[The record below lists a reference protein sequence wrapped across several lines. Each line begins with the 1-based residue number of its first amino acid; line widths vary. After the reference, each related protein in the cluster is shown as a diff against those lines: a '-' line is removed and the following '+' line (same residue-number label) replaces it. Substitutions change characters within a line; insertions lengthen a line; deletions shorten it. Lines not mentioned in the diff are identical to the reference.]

1 MRSSLTSVLADPGR
15 LAALHQTNLLDRPA
29 DAVFDRL
36 TRLTARMLGTPIAMM
51 SLIDRDRV
59 FLMACPGVPEPWA
72 SARETPVSESLCRF
86 VLATEQPLRIRDARR
101 DPLGSDNAFMA
112 NLGAVAYL
120 GVPLVLSSGHVL
132 GAHCVMDRRPR
143 EWTADDVAD
152 LAELAGLVIDEIE
165 LRTDIDAHEKADN
178 ALAEQSQQLWGAL
191 EAVPDAV
198 VISTTNLDP
207 QGPCIVHANRAFREL
222 TGYPAEELL
231 GGSLRIVQCPEEAD
245 SVYEEISAWLQSGTP
260 WTSETVS
267 YRKDGSGYIA
277 RWQVAPLPDANG
289 RVTHWVSTQED
300 VGARRKLEQRLADI
314 EAGFQALLERVPSVV
329 YTLGPEPPNPFT
341 YISPQIESLLGER
354 ASDCIG
360 NPNLWDEWVHPEDA
374 RWVEAECERTNRTG
388 EPFAGE
394 YRMRT
399 RDGDVRWVRD
409 EAVLV
414 RDAAGRPMF
423 WQGVLTDVTADH
435 EAAARLADA
444 LGRERSASEQLAAAL
459 ERERAGADHLRAVD
473 EMKTTFLQ
481 AVSHDLRTPL
491 TNVLG
496 IALTLQRGSDSLRSE
511 DSADLVGRLTANA
524 RKLDRLLSDLLDL
537 DRLARGTLTPERQV
551 VDLGA
556 LTRRSVEE
564 AGVTDEHTV
573 VVDAGALHI
582 AVDGPKVERIVENL
596 VVNAARHTAAG
607 TTIWVRVHPEGDGAL
622 LVVEDEGAGVP
633 PQSREQIFEPF
644 QQGRDIAAGKRGS
657 GIGLALVAQFA
668 NLHGGRAWVED
679 RLGGGAS
686 FRVYLPGN
694 SAALA
699 GG

>member
-15 LAALHQTNLLDRPA
+15 LAALHQTNLLDTPA

-59 FLMACPGVPEPWA
+59 FLMACPGLPEPWA
-72 SARETPVSESLCRF
+72 SARATSVSGSLCRF
-86 VLATEQPLRIRDARR
+86 VLATGQPLCIRDARW
-101 DPLGSDNAFMA
+101 DPRGSDNAFMA

-132 GAHCVMDRRPR
+132 GSYCVIDRRPR
-143 EWTADDVAD
+143 DWTAEEVAD
-152 LAELAGLVIDEIE
+152 LAELAELVIDEIE
-165 LRTDIDAHEKADN
+165 LRTDLEAHELADA
-178 ALAEQSQQLWGAL
+178 ALAEQSRHLWGAL

-198 VISTTNLDP
+198 VVSTTNLDP
-207 QGPCIVHANRAFREL
+207 QGPRIVHANRAFLEL
-222 TGYPAEELL
+222 TGYPAKELL

-245 SVYEEISAWLQSGTP
+245 SVYEEISAWLRSGTP
-260 WTSETVS
+260 WTRETVS
-267 YRKDGSGYIA
+267 YRKDGSGYVA
-277 RWQVAPLPDANG
+277 RWQVAPLPDASG
-289 RVTHWVSTQED
+289 RITHWVSTQQD

-314 EAGFQALLERVPSVV
+314 EAGFQALLERVPAVV
-329 YTLGPEPPNPFT
+329 YTLSPESPNPFT
-341 YISPQIESLLGER
+341 YISPQIETLLGER

-360 NPNLWDEWVHPEDA
+360 NPSVWGRWIHPEDA
-374 RWVEAECERTNRTG
+374 GWVRAECERTNRTG

-423 WQGVLTDVTADH
+423 WQGILTDVTADH
-435 EAAARLADA
+435 EAAARLAEA

-459 ERERAGADHLRAVD
+459 ERERAGTDHLRAVD

-496 IALTLQRGSDSLRSE
+496 IALTLQRGSVSLCSE

-537 DRLARGTLTPERQV
+537 DRLARGTLTPERQT

-564 AGVTDEHTV
+564 AAVTDEHTV

-622 LVVEDEGAGVP
+622 LVVEDEGPGVP
-633 PQSREQIFEPF
+633 PQFREQIFEPF
-644 QQGRDIAAGKRGS
+644 QQGRDVDAGKRGS

-679 RLGGGAS
+679 RPAGGAS
-686 FRVYLPGN
+686 FRVYLPG
-694 SAALA
+694 SPAAT